1 MTENYCQNGRIGPRN
16 SGLVPSI
23 FFLREGSSLEPV
35 PKPDYELIA
44 KLEEW
49 PLDLAIKVMHDVAG
63 DIAEDF
69 RFETG
74 FGSNYSFNQVR
85 EVALQAIGAK
95 KLDADCRDGDVFVR
109 PASWVKW
116 FKLVIL
122 DSHNLIPKKLE
133 IIGNDK
139 KWRVRKS
146 DKREL
151 DNIKART
158 LKVIDKLRA
167 ESPHMNKKELAEH
180 RDVKKI
186 AIKLNNEPYSPNSIC
201 GWMEGMK
208 FPRGRPLDSK
218 KNQDKINPLSN

>member
-95 KLDADCRDGDVFVR
+95 KLKSKICHGTHFLTPRSWINWFKETFYEQCFVLQEPLQRIALDKQAKNRISDNLSRENTVRVVNQIWTELRLVNPDMNKSQFVR
-109 PASWVKW
+109 HPRVVK
-116 FKLVIL
+116 VA
-122 DSHNLIPKKLE
+122 
-133 IIGNDK
+133 
-139 KWRVRKS
+139 
-146 DKREL
+146 DKRNGVPYQPSSIYKMI
-151 DNIKART
+151 DGKA
-158 LKVIDKLRA
+158 K
-167 ESPHMNKKELAEH
+167 S
-180 RDVKKI
+180 
-186 AIKLNNEPYSPNSIC
+186 
-201 GWMEGMK
+201 
-208 FPRGRPLDSK
+208 GRPSK
-218 KNQDKINPLSN
+218 SKGN